1 MTTTQHTPG
10 PWSQG
15 EDNPLNIYGNHASV
29 ANVHGTHPTGASTEE
44 EAIANARLIA
54 AAPELLAALR
64 LAKNAIDAALPWLH
78 PDGYRKNALEVEDP
92 QAYCGE
98 IYEDITA
105 AIAAATGEEVQA

>member
-1 MTTTQHTPG
+1 MTHIPG
-10 PWSQG
+10 PWIREGAKIKAISHGKTFTIGQANG
-15 EDNPLNIYGNHASV
+15 RNILNE
-29 ANVHGTHPTGASTEE
+29 ANE
-44 EAIANARLIA
+44 ANARLIA

-92 QAYCGE
+92 HAYCGE

-105 AIAAATGEEVQA
+105 AIAAATGEEVQG

>member
-1 MTTTQHTPG
+1 M
-10 PWSQG
+10 
-15 EDNPLNIYGNHASV
+15 
-29 ANVHGTHPTGASTEE
+29 
-44 EAIANARLIA
+44 ANARLIA